1 MNITKNKRILSAL
14 LAITMVIGL
23 MPIITAFADDS
34 AWTDYAQAVTETD
47 GVYEIST
54 AAELAWVAKGV
65 NDGTITQYEYDAN
78 WDMSRKIFK
87 LTADIDLSDHVWV
100 PIGVDRNHGFQGA
113 FDGNGYTI
121 SGMRIGSADT
131 PYASGYYVGLFGYA
145 TGTITDVKIRNS
157 SVYAAQQDENRFET
171 YAGLLVGSFN
181 GYSTGIASCDVSGSV
196 YTSGTTWSNSEY
208 GAAGGIV
215 GDLVSGFVESCRADV
230 TLGALDGARYFSLGG
245 IAACAGGYYD
255 VTIKNCVGTVQADM
269 PEGDFY
275 DSIPM
280 GGIYAY
286 GKNAI
291 NCTGTIDCDGARRY
305 IDLSYA
311 STNKNTYT
319 IEKNL
324 KAYSNTTYNY
334 EQTAARYI
342 YYDNDGNGTEK
353 TESEMKSNSFLET
366 LNTAAEGI
374 DGAKAWSVESG
385 VYGGFPNIKK
395 AGVHAYYDVEF
406 ISFDKTYATKKVAD
420 GLTVAAPDEP
430 LKDGY
435 TFLYWYTD
443 DENEPYNFS
452 TPVEDNLTLN
462 AKWDAHSYTIL
473 FDSVG
478 GSYVYPQ
485 SVKQDQTITLP
496 EAPEKRGFAFGGW
509 YTDKKY
515 ENAWNFEDTV
525 SDSMTLYARWA
536 DEEGVAVA
544 GRITDAATKNGISG
558 ATVTLSNGQNA
569 IADEF
574 GYYRITNVADGTY
587 TIKAA
592 APGYGEAT
600 DTAFAVTAAPASF
613 DAALTKSTSSNLVS
627 VYANITCVY
636 SGITLSGVQITA
648 VGVGE
653 LGTYTQY
660 TNAKGHAEFTGL
672 PQGSYTFHIN
682 ETGRAGWESYV
693 SESTTLTGD
702 YALNCA
708 LKPNYEQLT
717 VTVTGY
723 DPVTEEQNAPMAGKK
738 VKLTG
743 LDPRDNKTEIINLD
757 AETDEN
763 GAVTFEKIVP
773 VTWRVS
779 CSDPCYEKR
788 EEVIYS
794 DAAGHLTKNTVAL
807 TLPFIDS
814 PVTVSLS
821 SVYSDPDIFKKSGGN
836 GTAGSKFSDDGR
848 SELNAELVG
857 MAGTLT
863 EGIIRKT
870 NVDENGEANFTGLFP
885 GTYRVTASGSAKR
898 YVTVLSG
905 DNKEIYSSTENT
917 RYGPK
922 YFYVDFDGTGTATAA
937 LGKNTES
944 TVNVTPTPVTFSGTL
959 YKSDMNEDGTIT
971 TVPVPNTKIV
981 IKPSAYYQQNG
992 EAAAGYELT
1001 TDENGFYSV
1010 SLAPG
1015 LYGVEV
1021 DEAYKD
1027 YFGGHLIYHQGATDT
1042 CYYDYNVRG
1051 WPCFERWTGTRAS
1064 AWAWLSSGTQQP
1076 YGDIAGMNLSSGNVV
1091 ADLEMM
1097 EKQFTYLL
1105 GDANETASGVG
1116 IGMETAAEMHMI
1128 AGYEPI
1134 PESQRDYDGYF
1145 YHSFKTSN
1153 YHTESRGATV
1163 AMTGAKN
1170 KTLNMTGEK
1179 FPAIFNEL
1187 DPGEYTF
1194 TYTLSDVFSHLSLSD
1209 WTNQTKA
1216 RLPYNGVKSFMF
1228 YDFPAPGK
1236 LPDSSNPFPED
1247 YVDINY
1253 PDDKCKNPWPL
1264 STVAD
1269 TQVSVEFDQ
1278 TVKGHRTFYDLY
1290 DNDESD
1296 GEMHFKFYHLDVYES
1311 EYVDASTEEG
1321 QARLQYMQSH
1331 PQQFA
1336 DLHVCNEE
1344 YTRLSSIEDEDNV
1357 PLELSSEKDEQT
1369 GNASDEN
1376 SEIGL
1381 MAVVQPNTSVK
1392 YEYIPADTESR
1403 KCHAHMDDE
1412 LVRDTDKGYIM
1423 AMLFA
1428 YSTDKIPGKLFYT
1441 GTPRQGYY
1449 RRDQW
1454 DDQSFTAIP
1463 DGNVT
1468 LYFCAPNHSF
1478 WDNYVLACQGYHRNQ
1493 ERYLALCSND
1503 LWFSVE
1509 LKDSGPINCFLDFL
1523 NPENCSEGT
1532 HILSQSEI
1540 NNLLNPR
1547 TIKVKAVDSGANY
1560 NEINVPVSVTT
1571 NDNNVFSTGST
1582 YPEQTCSSS
1591 ASAVTVNS
1599 DEWECPNPGMITGE
1613 YDEGTKTETIIVP
1626 LTRKQYV
1633 YKLSIKDDAGNPVQN
1648 ADISFAGERV
1658 GDPVMI
1664 KSKTDG
1670 SAQAGTVTHYSWS
1683 NTDEI
1688 SGGLTYQKYTITVLA
1703 HGYDGKRVTISGED
1717 IVSGAEKTI
1726 TLNRISQPTIDAEK
1740 VSLDKKGAFLPGVN
1754 YSGSSNAID
1763 FVTSIGDDFDMF
1775 YLTASGEIEVNTID
1789 GIKEFYLVDKK
1800 AFKNKDYSDAPEAI
1814 QIPSVQSADYNP
1826 SAVFD
1831 WLDKLEK
1838 GSLGN
1843 VYYRRI
1849 NGDSALSYIGKGAN
1863 GTSKYSFS
1871 LCVPL
1876 WELPPDG
1883 FEPAVI
1889 AVTNRD
1895 GIQIHNFTYSEN
1907 DPSQLVGMR
1916 LNGEMAATLNNI
1928 ALLANAMAFGDGAI
1942 QKLDELMLPTGSMSF
1957 MPNFTAAVNKDNDGY
1972 LNYNYEVEA
1981 SVLQG
1986 ADTVSNAKS
1995 AYMSIAPRKL
2005 GLQMTATV
2013 SMGLNGKERK
2023 MSEGFNFEVKDG
2035 DLQLKDYVPALF
2047 DSLPIK
2053 VDFDENK
2060 PLSGTSYMDFS
2071 QIKDKNNANIKTQ
2084 DTIGLNGKL
2093 YLTAEASAFKA
2104 LSLVPT
2110 VGPVLMSLEKSGA
2123 LDMGAKMSLATGAD
2137 GSYTVTRIGDDF
2149 PAENADFT
2157 IGAGAGLGF
2166 YAKAFGGA
2174 LGAESSVALSG
2185 DNKKLQDMVT
2195 VTATIDEDGFH
2206 MKEVQGKLTADAKIY
2221 IKTWLVNGQKDFNFG
2236 SIPFKYQFGT
2246 ETQFVLQEINVNDN
2260 MKSRDDFDTSAFN
2273 GRPETIVDNFLPIG
2287 DYGTDEKNAGTFV
2300 YTDMAQKAGN
2310 VRLMLS
2316 EYQGDDVW
2324 KSPVKIAETDGLIP
2338 ASDVISLED
2347 GRYLAVWSE
2356 IAKADMEKTCPP
2368 SVLKY
2373 SIGTVNNDS
2382 WSGSVQTMDT
2392 LSNEVASKL
2401 LLIGDDNG
2409 VSLAALKTAEG
2420 ALAQKWNV
2428 SGYKFNGSG
2437 WSGAT
2442 ELAKNRELYDISAC
2456 QANGTV
2462 IVSFVT
2468 ADNMLHALAWENGVS
2483 EAEFESY
2490 GFETALTS
2498 DGTAA
2503 YLVSEA
2509 KNGLSLYAW
2518 NGEWTPKQQTVT
2530 SMLSPGNLTAAV
2542 SGDNVV
2548 IGWSGDND
2556 TKLYS
2561 AIVKKNGRVINTD
2574 NEIKTVSSGK
2584 FADSSMFIAD
2594 GGIHTMT
2601 VLDGDTDKLNVYTGD
2616 SLPEGDGGTHLVI
2629 NKVVIPKEPDET
2641 IEPGEGPQE
2650 ETIKITVSLEKDNG
2664 ETVSGSVLAS
2674 VYNGD
2679 NKVSGIDV
2687 EQAAEQVTID
2697 VEAKQTDKFIKIFWW
2712 ESLRSMKPLAEPTI
2726 IKIDE
2731 LQ

>member
-1 MNITKNKRILSAL
+1 MKKRIISLFIT
-14 LAITMVIGL
+14 LAMCITFIPVV
-23 MPIITAFADDS
+23 AFADDN
-34 AWTDYAQAVTETD
+34 AWTNYAQAVTETD

-54 AAELAWVAKGV
+54 AAQLAYIAKGV
-65 NDGTITQYEYDAN
+65 NDGTLKQYEYDSN
-78 WDMSRKIFK
+78 WDLNRKIFR
-87 LTADIDLSDHVWV
+87 LTADIDLSAHKWV
-100 PIGVDRNHGFQGA
+100 PIGVDRNHGFQGM

-131 PYASGYYVGLFGYA
+131 PYVDGYYVGLFGYA
-145 TGTITDVKIRNS
+145 TGVITDVKIRNS
-157 SVYAAQQDENRFET
+157 GVYAAQQDEDKFET
-171 YAGLLVGSFN
+171 YAGLLVGDFN
-181 GYSTGIASCDVSGSV
+181 GYSTSITNCDISGSV
-196 YTSGTTWSNSEY
+196 YTAGTTWSNNQY
-208 GAAGGIV
+208 GVAGGIV
-215 GDLVSGFVESCRADV
+215 GDLDSGIMDSCRADV

-245 IAACAGGYYD
+245 IAACAGEHYD
-255 VTIKNCVGTVQADM
+255 VTIKNCVANVQVDM
-269 PEGDFY
+269 PSGDFY
-275 DSIPM
+275 DYMAI
-280 GGIYAY
+280 GAIYAY

-291 NCTGTIDCDGARRY
+291 NCIGRIDCDGA
-305 IDLSYA
+305 
-311 STNKNTYT
+311 NKSDIPT
-319 IEKNL
+319 E
-324 KAYSNTTYNY
+324 ATTYNNVCVIETNLKVFGSTSY
-334 EQTAARYI
+334 NTYGYVPLDARYT
-342 YYDNDGNGTEK
+342 YYGSDGMAVSK
-353 TESEMKSNSFLET
+353 TDGEIKSDEFLQT
-366 LNTAAEGI
+366 LNTAAEDI
-374 DGAKAWSVESG
+374 EGAKAWSIESG

-406 ISFDKTYATKKVAD
+406 ISFDKTYATKKIAD
-420 GLTVAAPDEP
+420 GFVVATPDEP

-435 TFLYWYTD
+435 TFLYWYKD

-452 TPVEDNLTLN
+452 TPVEDNLTLY
-462 AKWDAHSYTIL
+462 AKWDAHSYTVL
-473 FDSVG
+473 FDSAG

-496 EAPEKRGFAFGGW
+496 EVPEKKGSAFGGW

-525 SDSMTLYARWA
+525 SDNMTLYARWT
-536 DEEGVAVA
+536 DEDGVPVA
-544 GRITDAATKNGISG
+544 GRITDAATKDGISG

-574 GYYRITNVADGTY
+574 GYYRIANVADGTY
-587 TIKAA
+587 TIRAA
-592 APGYGEAT
+592 APGYGEAL
-600 DTAFAVTAAPASF
+600 DTVFAVAAAPASY
-613 DAALTKSTSSNLVS
+613 DAALTKNSGSNLVS

-636 SGITLSGVQITA
+636 SGITLGGVKITA
-648 VGVGE
+648 VGAGD

-682 ETGRAGWESYV
+682 ETGRPGWESYV
-693 SESTTLTGD
+693 SEAATLTGD

-723 DPVTEEQNAPMAGKK
+723 DPVTEAQNAPMAGKK

-743 LDPRDNKTEIINLD
+743 LDPKDNKTEIINLD
-757 AETDEN
+757 ADTDEN

-773 VTWRVS
+773 VTWKVT
-779 CSDPCYEKR
+779 CSDPCYEKK

-794 DAAGHLTKNTVAL
+794 DASGHLTKNTVAL

-863 EGIIRKT
+863 EGIIRKA
-870 NVDENGEANFTGLFP
+870 NIDENGEANFTGLFP
-885 GTYRVTASGSAKR
+885 GTYRITASGSAKR

-922 YFYVDFDGTGTATAA
+922 YFYADFDGTGTATAA
-937 LGKNTES
+937 LGKNTKA
-944 TVNVTPTPVTFSGTL
+944 TVKVTPTPVTFSGTL

-971 TVPVPNTKIV
+971 TAPVPNTKIV

-992 EAAAGYELT
+992 EAAAGHEIT

-1027 YFGGHLIYHQGATDT
+1027 YFGGHLIYHSGATDT

-1128 AGYEPI
+1128 TGFEKNPI
-1134 PESQRDYDGYF
+1134 FDDENKRRESY
-1145 YHSFKTSN
+1145 YHIFKTSN

-1163 AMTGAKN
+1163 AMTGTKN
-1170 KTLNMTGEK
+1170 QTLNMTGEK

-1194 TYTLSDVFSHLSLSD
+1194 TYTLGSVFSHLELSD
-1209 WTNQTKA
+1209 WTNQTRE
-1216 RLPYNGVKSFMF
+1216 RLPYNGTKSFTF

-1236 LPDSSNPFPED
+1236 LPDASNPFPED
-1247 YVDINY
+1247 YVDIKY

-1269 TQVSVEFDQ
+1269 TQVTVDFDQ
-1278 TVKGHRTFYDLY
+1278 DAKGHRTFYDLY
-1290 DNDESD
+1290 DNDESN
-1296 GEMHFKFYHLDVYES
+1296 GELHFKFYDLDWYTS
-1311 EYVDASTEEG
+1311 EYIDLSKEEG
-1321 QARLQYMQSH
+1321 QARLQYMKSH
-1331 PQQFA
+1331 PELFG
-1336 DLHVCNEE
+1336 DLHVCNITETTLASVNEDNPLEFASENEQTESTSEE
-1344 YTRLSSIEDEDNV
+1344 SSDIELMADSASGYTR
-1357 PLELSSEKDEQT
+1357 
-1369 GNASDEN
+1369 
-1376 SEIGL
+1376 
-1381 MAVVQPNTSVK
+1381 
-1392 YEYIPADTESR
+1392 YEYIPEGEY
-1403 KCHAHMDDE
+1403 AHMQKD
-1412 LVRDTDKGYIM
+1412 LVRDDDKGYIM

-1441 GTPRQGYY
+1441 GQPRPGYY

-1468 LYFCAPNHSF
+1468 LYFCTHNYSN
-1478 WDNYVLACQGYHRNQ
+1478 WDYYVLQNQGYHRNQ
-1493 ERYLALCSND
+1493 EKHPDLCFND

-1509 LKDSGPINCFLDFL
+1509 LKDSGAINCFLDFL

-1547 TIKVKAVDSGANY
+1547 TIKVKAVESGNVD
-1560 NEINVPVSVTT
+1560 NELDVPVSVTT
-1571 NDNNVFSTGST
+1571 KDNNVFSTGQT
-1582 YPEQTCSSS
+1582 YPEQTSSS
-1591 ASAVTVNS
+1591 AASAVTVNS

-1613 YDEGTKTETIIVP
+1613 YDEATKTETIIVP

-1633 YKLSIKDDAGNPVQN
+1633 YNLSIKDDAGNPVQN
-1648 ADISFAGERV
+1648 ADITFAGKRDGGTTV
-1658 GDPVMI
+1658 I
-1664 KSKTDG
+1664 SSKADG

-1703 HGYDGKRVTISGED
+1703 QGYDGKRVTISGED
-1717 IVSGAEKTI
+1717 IVSGAEKMI

-1763 FVTSIGDDFDMF
+1763 FVTSIGDDNDKF
-1775 YLTASGEIEVNTID
+1775 YLRAEGEIEVNTSD
-1789 GIKEFYLVDKK
+1789 GVKEFYLVDKR
-1800 AFKNKDYSDAPEAI
+1800 AFKNKDFSDVPEAI
-1814 QIPSVQSADYNP
+1814 EIPSAAGAGYNP

-1843 VYYRRI
+1843 VYYQRI
-1849 NGDSALSYIGKGAN
+1849 NGDSALSYIGKGSN
-1863 GTSKYSFS
+1863 GTFKYSFL

-1883 FEPAVI
+1883 FEPTII
-1889 AVTNRD
+1889 AVTNNN

-1916 LNGEMAATLNNI
+1916 LSDKMAQTLNNI
-1928 ALLANAMAFGDGAI
+1928 SMMANIMAFGGEAAK
-1942 QKLDELMLPTGSMSF
+1942 KLDDVTLPTGSLSF
-1957 MPNFTAAVNKDNDGY
+1957 MPDFTASVKQDNDGY
-1972 LNYNYEVEA
+1972 LTYNYTLKA
-1981 SVLQG
+1981 SVMQG
-1986 ADTVSNAKS
+1986 ANTVSNAKS
-1995 AYMSIAPRKL
+1995 AYMSVAPRKL
-2005 GLQMTATV
+2005 GLQMTATL
-2013 SMGLNGKERK
+2013 SMDLEGKERK
-2023 MSEGFNFEVKDG
+2023 MNEGFNLELNNG
-2035 DLQLKDYVPALF
+2035 DLQLKDYVPTLF

-2137 GSYTVTRIGDDF
+2137 GSYTVTRVGDDF

-2221 IKTWLVNGQKDFNFG
+2221 IKTWFVNGQKDFNFG

-2246 ETQFVLQEINVNDN
+2246 ETQFVLQEISVNDN
-2260 MKSRDDFDTSAFN
+2260 MKSRNDFDTSTFN
-2273 GRPETIVDNFLPIG
+2273 GRAETVVDNLLPISG
-2287 DYGTDEKNAGTFV
+2287 YATDERNAGTFV
-2300 YTDMAQKAGN
+2300 YSDMSSKGGN

-2316 EYQGDDVW
+2316 EYQENDVW
-2324 KSPVKIAETDGLIP
+2324 KAPVKIVETDGLIP
-2338 ASDVISLED
+2338 SSDVISLGD

-2373 SIGTVNNDS
+2373 SIGTVNNGS
-2382 WSGSVQTMDT
+2382 WSGNVQALDT
-2392 LSNEVASKL
+2392 LGSEVATKL
-2401 LLIGDDNG
+2401 VLTGDENG

-2420 ALAQKWNV
+2420 SLAQKWNV
-2428 SGYKFNGSG
+2428 SGYKFNGTS
-2437 WSGAT
+2437 WSSAT
-2442 ELAKNRELYDISAC
+2442 DLAKNQELYDISAC
-2456 QANGTV
+2456 AADGALV
-2462 IVSFVT
+2462 VAFVT
-2468 ADNMLHALAWENGVS
+2468 EDNKLHALTWKNNVTEETFDA
-2483 EAEFESY
+2483 Y
-2490 GFETALTS
+2490 GQETALAS
-2498 DGTAA
+2498 DGTSA
-2503 YLVSEA
+2503 YLISEA
-2509 KNGLSLYAW
+2509 KKGLAMYAW
-2518 NGEWTPKQQTVT
+2518 NGEWTPKQYAVT
-2530 SMLSPGNLTAAV
+2530 STLNPGNLTAAV
-2542 SGDNVV
+2542 EDNNIIVS
-2548 IGWSGDND
+2548 WTGDND

-2561 AIVKKNGRVINTD
+2561 AIVKKSGRVISTD
-2574 NEIKTVSSGK
+2574 NEIKTSADGR
-2584 FADSSMFIAD
+2584 FADSNVFVSD
-2594 GGIHTMT
+2594 GAIHVMT
-2601 VLDGDTDKLNVYTGD
+2601 VLDGDTDKLNVYGGGT
-2616 SLPEGDGGTHLVI
+2616 LPMEDDGGTHLVI
-2629 NKVVIPKEPDET
+2629 NSVVTKKAEEPDGDD
-2641 IEPGEGPQE
+2641 PSSDNPQE
-2650 ETIKITVSLEKDNG
+2650 DTTQLTLSIESDKGEEIKGTVFATLYDAQNTLTG
-2664 ETVSGSVLAS
+2664 A
-2674 VYNGD
+2674 
-2679 NKVSGIDV
+2679 
-2687 EQAAEQVTID
+2687 D
-2697 VEAKQTDKFIKIFWW
+2697 VEAASDQVTLNLNDKQTDKYIKIFWW
-2712 ESLRSMKPLAEPTI
+2712 DGLNTMRPLAEPTVI
-2726 IKIDE
+2726 NIDDI
-2731 LQ
+2731 Q